1 MEARELT
8 RKDIGENKRNFFA
21 ALDKVAEHRSKL
33 VGVLTDLV
41 TALEERDTKDK
52 PLSSQELELLT
63 NARKIIAQLQ

>member
-1 MEARELT
+1 MEVKEMT

-21 ALDKVAEHRSKL
+21 ALDKVAEQRNKL

-41 TALEERDTKDK
+41 TALEERDTKDR